1 MLNTK
6 AFSLS
11 AGIIWGLTIFI
22 TTLLSTV
29 TGYGKTFLESYGSL
43 HPGYSISIAGA
54 AIGLVYAFICAF
66 VGAYVLISLYNRF
79 EKRFGKNTKGR

>member
-6 AFSLS
+6 AFALS
-11 AGIIWGLTIFI
+11 TGIVWGLIIFI
-22 TTLLSTV
+22 TTLLSATA
-29 TGYGKTFLESYGSL
+29 GYGKGFLEAYGSL

-66 VGAYVLISLYNRF
+66 VGVYILVSIYNKF
-79 EKRFGKNTKGR
+79 EKRFGK